1 MKGGKIIQQKSEIQK
16 ENKLKV
22 DIFVPLNVCAC
33 NWEQFMNLVFNAITP
48 YNKFITFETKN
59 LDSEE
64 ARSLNLHGNCVVLD
78 GNEIVTTSFALKK
91 KLPDLLKA
99 KGLI

>member
-1 MKGGKIIQQKSEIQK
+1 MSQQESEVQK

-22 DIFVPLNVCAC
+22 EIYVPLNLCAC
-33 NWEQFMNLVFNAITP
+33 QWEGFMNLVFQVITA
-48 YNKFITFETKN
+48 YNTHITFDTKN

-64 ARSLNLHGNCVVLD
+64 ARRLNLHGNSVVLD
-78 GNEIVTTSFALKK
+78 GKEIVTTSFALKK
-91 KLPDLLKA
+91 KLPELLKA

>member
-1 MKGGKIIQQKSEIQK
+1 MVQQDNVIQK

-22 DIFVPLNVCAC
+22 DIYVPLNVCAC
-33 NWEQFMNLVFNAITP
+33 QWEQFMNLVFQVITP
-48 YNKFITFETKN
+48 YNKYISYETKN

-64 ARSLNLHGNCVVLD
+64 ATRLNLHGNSVVID
-78 GNEIVTTSFALKK
+78 GNEIVTTSFVLKK
-91 KLPDLLKA
+91 KLPEILKA

>member
-1 MKGGKIIQQKSEIQK
+1 MVQQESELQK

-22 DIFVPLNVCAC
+22 EIYVPLNVCAC
-33 NWEQFMNLVFNAITP
+33 QWEQFMNLVFQVITP
-48 YNKFITFETKN
+48 YNKYISYDTKN

-64 ARSLNLHGNCVVLD
+64 ARKLNLHGNSVVID
-78 GNEIVTTSFALKK
+78 GKEIVKTSFALKK
-91 KLPDLLKA
+91 KIPEILKT

>member
-1 MKGGKIIQQKSEIQK
+1 MVQQDSELQK

-22 DIFVPLNVCAC
+22 DIYVPLNACAC
-33 NWEQFMNLVFNAITP
+33 QWEGFMNLIFQVITP
-48 YNKFITFETKN
+48 YNKYITFDTKN

-64 ARSLNLHGNCVVLD
+64 ARKLNLHSNSVVID
-78 GNEIVTTSFALKK
+78 RNEIFTTSFTLKK
-91 KLPDLLKA
+91 KLPELLKA